1 MAACALYKI
10 NVDLLVDIN
19 EKLYQ
24 SLVGLT
30 ELELLKLWKG
40 LFVCMWHS
48 DKPLV
53 QVSRS

>member
-24 SLVGLT
+24 SLVGFT
-30 ELELLKLWKG
+30 ELEFLKLWKG

-53 QVSRS
+53 QVSCS